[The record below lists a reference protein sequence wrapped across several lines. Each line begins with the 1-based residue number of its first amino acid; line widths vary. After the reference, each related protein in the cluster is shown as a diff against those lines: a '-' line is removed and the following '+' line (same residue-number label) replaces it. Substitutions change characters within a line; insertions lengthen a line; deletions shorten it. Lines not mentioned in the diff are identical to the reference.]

1 MRNYWKKRCGELQ
14 RALDVA
20 LAAVNEKADAEEEA
34 TKHEVEHARKHFGQN
49 VDEEPVVPYND
60 SCSDVLHL
68 YLNIVK
74 VAFAHVF
81 HHPFQ
86 IEKREYKG
94 EVKAF
99 MSRLRDALNE
109 RMKKDFDNKQFGG
122 EGTFALHVDEA
133 VT

>member
-20 LAAVNEKADAEEEA
+20 LAAVNEKAEEEA